1 MRGHFEKRCQR
12 SGCGVNELLGA
23 DRDTALFEYV
33 TGDSECVDD
42 SRKARVH
49 NHLEDHF
56 NDFGWLAPDVQC
68 SMDMYFEGL
77 RLQSNSDQ
85 GHGNRVT

>member
-1 MRGHFEKRCQR
+1 MRLHFEKRCQR
-12 SGCGVNELLGA
+12 SGCGLNELLGA

-33 TGDSECVDD
+33 TGYNECVDGG
-42 SRKARVH
+42 RKARVH
-49 NHLEDHF
+49 NHLEDYF
-56 NDFGWLAPDVQC
+56 NDFGWLAPDVPC

-77 RLQSNSDQ
+77 RLQSNSDP